1 MHNSLEKP
9 LIYMDHNATT
19 PVNPEVLAALLPYY
33 RERFGNPSSIHW
45 AGRQVK
51 GAVEEAR
58 EQVAALAGCAAS
70 EVVFTS
76 CGTEANNMA
85 IKGVAAALRSRGN
98 HIITTRVEHP
108 AVMNPCLCL
117 EHDGFAV
124 TWLDVDSDGSLDPDR
139 LQHAIRPETILI
151 SVMYANNETGVVSP
165 VGEIAETAARHKVY
179 FHCDAI
185 QAAGKV
191 PLDRLP
197 PGPNLL
203 SLSGHKLYAPK
214 GVGALIAGRG
224 VKLHPLLHGGSQER
238 NRRGGTENV
247 AGIVA
252 FGRAC
257 ELARAGLAAEAERLL
272 RLRTRLE
279 EGIVA
284 ALPFATVIG
293 RKSDR
298 LPNTSCIAFP
308 GVPLDSLLMSLDL
321 EGVAVSSGSA
331 CSSGTM
337 KNSHVL
343 SAMGLDPALA
353 TSAVRFSLGRDN
365 TDSDIDRVLELLPA
379 VVSRIK
385 THD

>member
-1 MHNSLEKP
+1 MHASPKKP

-19 PVNPEVLAALLPYY
+19 PVRPEVLEALLPWY
-33 RERFGNPSSIHW
+33 RENFGNPSSIHW

-51 GAVEEAR
+51 GALEEAR
-58 EQVAALAGCAAS
+58 EKVAALAGCSAS

-108 AVMNPCLCL
+108 AVINPCQFL
-117 EHDGFAV
+117 EYDGFEV
-124 TWLDVDSDGSLDPDR
+124 TWLDADADGSLDLDR
-139 LQHAIRPETILI
+139 LQRAIRPETILI
-151 SVMYANNETGVVSP
+151 SVMFANNETGVISP
-165 VGEIAETAARHKVY
+165 VAEIAELAARHKVY
-179 FHCDAI
+179 FHCDAV

-191 PLDRLP
+191 PIVHKT
-197 PGPNLL
+197 PGPHLL

-214 GVGALIAGRG
+214 GVGALVVGRG

-238 NRRGGTENV
+238 NRRAGTENV

-257 ELARAGLAAEAERLL
+257 ELAQAGLATEAERLL

-279 EGIVA
+279 EGIAA
-284 ALPFATVIG
+284 ALPFATIIG
-293 RKSDR
+293 HKNDR

-321 EGVAVSSGSA
+321 EGLAVSSGSA

-343 SAMGLDPALA
+343 SAMGLDASLA

-365 TDSDIDRVLELLPA
+365 TDRDVDRVLELLPA
-379 VVSRIK
+379 VVSRI
-385 THD
+385 TTNV